1 MAKTGMSIRLRPD
14 LKEQLERRARERG
27 TSAAALYER
36 FVDEGIR
43 RDDHPLIFFRDGAGG
58 RRATLLGTRLSV
70 AQVIE
75 TIEAADSGRMADRIK
90 EAAEYLEIPVGQ
102 VQACV
107 HYYVAY
113 KDEIDEWRHRV
124 AEIAER
130 ERAAWQREQAVFV

>member
-1 MAKTGMSIRLRPD
+1 MAKAGMSIRLRPE
-14 LKEQLERRARERG
+14 LKQELERRARERG

-43 RDDHPLIFFRDGAGG
+43 REDHPLIFFRDGAGG

-70 AQVIE
+70 AHVID
-75 TIEAADSGRMADRIK
+75 TIDLADSEGADRIK
-90 EAAEYLEIPVGQ
+90 QAAEYLQIPIGQ
-102 VQACV
+102 VQACI

-113 KDEIDEWRHRV
+113 KDEVDEWRHRA

-130 ERAAWQREQAVFV
+130 ERAAWQREQAVFT